1 MKTTLFLFILC
12 LYANGFKLSAQV
24 YTSYFTGDAANVD
37 SVPDYAVVLAGGATD
52 NDNAM
57 KWMLDRANGGDVLVL
72 RASGADGY
80 NNYFYSELGVNVNS
94 VETIVCNNAASG
106 SDAYIL
112 QRIAEAECIFFAGG
126 DQSNYINFW
135 LDTPVETALNDFIH
149 NKRGVMGGTSAGMAI
164 LGGHIF
170 TAEEGT
176 ITSANALSNPY
187 SFSMT
192 LSHDDFLTHPYL
204 LDVITDTH
212 YDDPDRRGR
221 HVAFMA
227 QMSNW
232 GVAQPLGIACNE
244 YVAVAI
250 DENGFA
256 RCFGEYPEYD
266 EYVYFVRQGCAS
278 PAGPEVIDPMSTL
291 TWDHDQQA
299 LFVYRANARLDGSS
313 TFDLNNWLDSN
324 GDGQWQNWYVVNG
337 EISFVENTDM
347 PGCMITDVKEI
358 QPTLPPAVV
367 YASGREVV
375 MQTSCAGAW
384 TVVDVMGRTMAHWQ
398 VQRGETRMDAAQWSS
413 GMYVFQFVDAH
424 GYPQLGQ
431 RLWLP

>member
-1 MKTTLFLFILC
+1 MKTTLFLFVLC
-12 LYANGFKLSAQV
+12 LFTNGANLSAQV
-24 YTSYFTGDAANVD
+24 YTSYFTGDPADVD
-37 SVPDYAVVLAGGATD
+37 SIPDYAVVLAGGATD

-80 NNYFYSELGVNVNS
+80 NDYFYSELGINVNS

-106 SDAYIL
+106 SDEYIL
-112 QRIAEAECIFFAGG
+112 QRITEAECIFFAGG

-135 LDTPVETALNDFIH
+135 LDTPVEAALNDFIH
-149 NKRGVMGGTSAGMAI
+149 VKRGVMGGTSAGMAI

-176 ITSANALSNPY
+176 ITSANALSSPF
-187 SFSMT
+187 SLSMT

-250 DENGFA
+250 DQNGFA
-256 RCFGEYPEYD
+256 RCFGEYPDYD

-291 TWDHDQQA
+291 TWDRDQQA

-313 TFDLNNWLDSN
+313 TFNLNNWLDSN
-324 GDGQWQNWYVVNG
+324 GDGQWQNWYVING
-337 EISFVENTDM
+337 DISFIENTDM
-347 PGCMITDVKEI
+347 PNCAIADVNE
-358 QPTLPPAVV
+358 PPLSAQLAVV
-367 YASGREVV
+367 YATDRELVI
-375 MQTSCAGAW
+375 QSTDDGDW
-384 TVVDVMGRTMAHWQ
+384 TLVDALGRTIAHGRT
-398 VQRGETRMDAAQWSS
+398 QRGEMRMNITQWSS
-413 GMYVFQFVDAH
+413 GVYVFQFTNAL
-424 GYPQLGQ
+424 GESQRGQ
-431 RLWLP
+431 RVWVR